1 MVQNERALAAAPP
14 ARFNRAD
21 GSVRPKRSN
30 QPIQRRATDP
40 QFPRHFVDVFDRQTF
55 VAVPLQKAADR
66 LFASASLKPARCFSS
81 SSKTRSSTSITPA
94 DFAKTSA
101 LKPLAERIARHVRAG
116 AALHADD
123 TPVPVL
129 DPGRGR
135 TKTGRLWTAVRD
147 ESPYG
152 STAPPAAFYLYSPDR
167 RAERAHALLKGCRGH
182 LHADAYA
189 GFAGLYEVD
198 PLTGAHAPLT
208 EVACWA
214 HARRK
219 IYDIHVETKSPAA
232 AHALEMIA
240 RWHGLT
246 PQQLFG
252 WRRDVRRR
260 STRRQS
266 NEAAEMSFAP
276 VLVET
281 GGPQAGPPVAPSCP
295 TATGTIEIA
304 LGAAVVRVGPGTD
317 LATLTKVLRAVK
329 AAT

>member
-1 MVQNERALAAAPP
+1 M
-14 ARFNRAD
+14 
-21 GSVRPKRSN
+21 
-30 QPIQRRATDP
+30 
-40 QFPRHFVDVFDRQTF
+40 
-55 VAVPLQKAADR
+55 
-66 LFASASLKPARCFSS
+66 
-81 SSKTRSSTSITPA
+81 
-94 DFAKTSA
+94 
-101 LKPLAERIARHVRAG
+101 
-116 AALHADD
+116 
-123 TPVPVL
+123 
-129 DPGRGR
+129 
-135 TKTGRLWTAVRD
+135 RD